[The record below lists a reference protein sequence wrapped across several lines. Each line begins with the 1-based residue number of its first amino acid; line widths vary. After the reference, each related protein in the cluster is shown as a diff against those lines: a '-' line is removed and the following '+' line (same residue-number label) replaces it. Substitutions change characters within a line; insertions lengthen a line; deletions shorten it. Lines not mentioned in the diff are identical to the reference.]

1 MTTKFSTL
9 TQKQLNRPRRF
20 FQWICANICVL
31 GWAKLHRPVTIEGR
45 ENVPKDK
52 QFIVVANH
60 LSGADPFLIASAV
73 NVPVAFMA
81 KKQLFETFWSMVLMN
96 WCAAFAVDREK
107 PDISTMKT
115 AIGITKTK
123 NWHLAMF
130 PQGTRCT
137 NGKLENLSEGFAVIA
152 QKTKTDILPVSIV
165 GANINDAHLVMK
177 IGKIIP
183 YSDNIEET
191 IDTWANTICEM
202 TGFEYIKTEK
212 KEKVLS

>member
-1 MTTKFSTL
+1 MATKFSTL
-9 TQKQLNRPRRF
+9 TEKQLNRQRRF

-60 LSGADPFLIASAV
+60 LSGADPFLIAAAV

-96 WCAAFAVDREK
+96 WCAAFAVDRDK

-115 AIGITKTK
+115 ALSIAKHEK
-123 NWHLAMF
+123 WHLAMF

-137 NGKLENLSEGFAVIA
+137 NGKLENLSEGFAVISK
-152 QKTKTDILPVSIV
+152 KTKTDILPVSIV
-165 GANINDAHLVMK
+165 GANIGDAPLTIKV
-177 IGKIIP
+177 GKIIP
-183 YSDNIEET
+183 YSENIEEA
-191 IDTWANTICEM
+191 IDNWANAISEM
-202 TGFEYIKTEK
+202 TGFEYVKNTA
-212 KEKVLS
+212 KEPVL